1 MLVHLILLSCILY
14 KLEGIILMLF
24 FHSFFFYDL
33 NFVSLIDDIKLRVP
47 SPNIRNF
54 TMFPAAL
61 KNCPAGC
68 ATAATLEWLDV
79 DICSKQIISLK
90 QILS

>member
-1 MLVHLILLSCILY
+1 MLLHINIPYNYACAPDLI
-14 KLEGIILMLF
+14 KLHTLQVRRHNPDALF
-24 FHSFFFYDL
+24 SFDSFYDL

-54 TMFPAAL
+54 TRTMFPAAL

-68 ATAATLEWLDV
+68 ATAATLE
-79 DICSKQIISLK
+79 
-90 QILS
+90 